1 MKAWAMVV
9 FVLAMALTG
18 WAQTLST
25 KDGLQIT
32 FSPDGSLR
40 GVRFAKKQ
48 FIGLGGFFFAEPT
61 EAPEK
66 LQWTPLRGKAE
77 LKGKTLFVQATGL
90 GLELAATFTEQPDAI
105 FLRGNSA

>member
-48 FIGLGGFFFAEPT
+48 FIGLGGFFSLNRPNGPKNFNGH
-61 EAPEK
+61 
-66 LQWTPLRGKAE
+66 L
-77 LKGKTLFVQATGL
+77 
-90 GLELAATFTEQPDAI
+90 
-105 FLRGNSA
+105 

>member
-40 GVRFAKKQ
+40 GFGSPRSNLSVS
-48 FIGLGGFFFAEPT
+48 
-61 EAPEK
+61 
-66 LQWTPLRGKAE
+66 
-77 LKGKTLFVQATGL
+77 
-90 GLELAATFTEQPDAI
+90 AASSSLNRPKRPKNFNGH
-105 FLRGNSA
+105 L